1 MTNQYPLK
9 KPHRCGF
16 SAYAN
21 GSRNFDHL
29 NYFGHIVAKI
39 LSPVKIVPELFC
51 KFEAAVDHMIGSSA
65 YLRKNK
71 KTQNFFLKFATCFA
85 VDFAILHVIY
95 YKEIGRIAFSWP
107 A

>member
-1 MTNQYPLK
+1 MLTNQHPLK

-51 KFEAAVDHMIGSSA
+51 KFEAAVDQA

-71 KTQNFFLKFATCFA
+71 KMQNFFLKFANYFI
-85 VDFAILHVIY
+85 VDFDIYMIY
-95 YKEIGRIAFSWP
+95 YYRKIGWIACD
-107 A
+107 

>member
-1 MTNQYPLK
+1 MTNQHPLK

-29 NYFGHIVAKI
+29 NYFGHIAAKI

-51 KFEAAVDHMIGSSA
+51 KFEAAVDQA

-71 KTQNFFLKFATCFA
+71 KMQNFFLKFANYFI
-85 VDFAILHVIY
+85 VDFAIYIY
-95 YKEIGRIAFSWP
+95 IYDILL
-107 A
+107 

>member
-1 MTNQYPLK
+1 MTNQHPLK
-9 KPHRCGF
+9 KPHPCGF

-51 KFEAAVDHMIGSSA
+51 KFEAAVDQA

-71 KTQNFFLKFATCFA
+71 KMQNFFQKFANCFV

-95 YKEIGRIAFSWP
+95 YKEIGRIAFS
-107 A
+107 

>member
-1 MTNQYPLK
+1 MTNQHPLK
-9 KPHRCGF
+9 KPHPCGF

-71 KTQNFFLKFATCFA
+71 KMQNFFLKFANCFT
-85 VDFAILHVIY
+85 VDFTTFCLIY
-95 YKEIGRIAFSWP
+95 YKKIEEIAYG
-107 A
+107 

>member
-1 MTNQYPLK
+1 MTNQHPLK

-51 KFEAAVDHMIGSSA
+51 KFEAAVDQA

-71 KTQNFFLKFATCFA
+71 KMQNFFLKFANYFI
-85 VDFAILHVIY
+85 VDFDIYMIY
-95 YKEIGRIAFSWP
+95 YYRKIGWIACD
-107 A
+107 

>member
-1 MTNQYPLK
+1 MLTNQHSLK

-51 KFEAAVDHMIGSSA
+51 KFGLAVDQA

-71 KTQNFFLKFATCFA
+71 KMQKFFLKFANCFT
-85 VDFAILHVIY
+85 VDFDIYIYMIY
-95 YKEIGRIAFSWP
+95 YYRKIGWIAFD
-107 A
+107 